1 MGLVRVEIIMN
12 EVKMD
17 RLIEA
22 IKKHKITGMTV
33 YKAMGCGVQYGTPE
47 YEEED
52 TSDINLLEKTVI
64 TLIMTEDKLE
74 KFIEYIKKH
83 LYTGHIG
90 DGKIFVSEVTNAY
103 RIRTGEEGTD
113 AVTIPKF

>member
-22 IKKHKITGMTV
+22 IKKFRITGMTV

-47 YEEED
+47 YQEED
-52 TSDINLLEKTVI
+52 TNEINLLEKTVI
-64 TLIMTEDKLE
+64 TLIMAEDKLD
-74 KFIEYIKKH
+74 KFIDYLKKH

-90 DGKIFVSEVTNAY
+90 DGKIFVSEVTNAF
-103 RIRTGEEGTD
+103 RIRTGEEGMD
-113 AVTIPKF
+113 AVTAPKY

>member
-47 YEEED
+47 YEEEN
-52 TSDINLLEKTVI
+52 TSDINLLEKTVV
-64 TLIMTEDKLE
+64 TLIMAEDKLN
-74 KFIEYIKKH
+74 KFIDYLKKH

-90 DGKIFVSEVTNAY
+90 DGKIFVSEVTNAF
-103 RIRTGEEGTD
+103 RIRTGEEGMD
-113 AVTIPKF
+113 AVTVPKY